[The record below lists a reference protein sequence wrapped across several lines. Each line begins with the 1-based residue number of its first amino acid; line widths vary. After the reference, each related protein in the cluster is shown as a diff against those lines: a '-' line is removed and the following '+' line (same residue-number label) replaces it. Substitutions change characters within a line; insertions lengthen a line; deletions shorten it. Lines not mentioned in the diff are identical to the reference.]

1 MFRLTSL
8 IAALAIGL
16 AVVCLPALSAEEEG
30 KVRVTAIK
38 DSLHLLQGRGGNVL
52 ASIGEDGILL
62 VDDDYPELAAG
73 HREALSGL
81 DGSGREPRFV
91 LNTHWHGDHSGGN
104 EFWAQRGAVLVA
116 HSNVRQRMGSRQD
129 MKARGRVVEP
139 SPAVALPVVT
149 YGDSLALHFNGDDIE
164 VQHYPR
170 GHTDGDSVI
179 WFSAANV
186 VHMGDHFF
194 KDRFPFVDL
203 DSGGN
208 VLGYIANVEKVLA
221 RVDGDT
227 VIVPGHGDLADKA
240 DLERY
245 LNMLQTT
252 SAEVSAALGDGV
264 ALDDLIARGL
274 DKKWSSWGGGFI
286 NEEAWIK
293 FIAASL

>member
-1 MFRLTSL
+1 MNRLASL
-8 IAALAIGL
+8 VTALGMGL
-16 AVVCLPALSAEEEG
+16 ALVCPPAISADEG
-30 KVRVTAIK
+30 DKVRVTAIK
-38 DSLHLLQGRGGNVL
+38 GSLHLLQGRGGNVL

-62 VDDDYPELAAG
+62 VDDDYPELAAA
-73 HREALSGL
+73 HREALSGM
-81 DGSGREPRFV
+81 GESGREPRFV

-104 EFWAQRGAVLVA
+104 EFWAERGAVLVA
-116 HSNVRQRMGSRQD
+116 HRNVRQRMGTRQD
-129 MKARGRVVEP
+129 MKALGRVVEP
-139 SPAVALPVVT
+139 SPAAALPVVT

-186 VHMGDHFF
+186 VHMGDYFF

-203 DSGGN
+203 GSGGN

-221 RVDGDT
+221 RVDGST
-227 VIVPGHGDLADKA
+227 VIVPGHGDLADRS

-245 LNMLQTT
+245 LDMLKTT
-252 SAEVSAALGDGV
+252 SDEVSSALAQGV
-264 ALDDLIARGL
+264 TLDDLIARGL
-274 DKKWSSWGGGFI
+274 DEKWSSWGGGFI